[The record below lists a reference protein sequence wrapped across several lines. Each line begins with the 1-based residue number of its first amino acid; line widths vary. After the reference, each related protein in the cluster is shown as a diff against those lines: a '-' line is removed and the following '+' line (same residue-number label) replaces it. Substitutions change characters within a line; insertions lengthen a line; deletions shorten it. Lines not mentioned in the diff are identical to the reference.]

1 MEIHLSTSCSC
12 CIDGYVWRIS
22 LRYLSTIGWWRGMAW
37 GMAWRGMACRVV
49 LSVCQLSWQNYK
61 HYYLVRSSKDDSF
74 AFLPIFCRYLFVRI
88 MRIMMR
94 NAYTK
99 GLHVTYLRVCVCRM
113 RTVYSFAIDIF
124 CGDECFG
131 DRCVCVLALL
141 CMPRENCKTWIHSMP
156 LSVLLMCFFSLTP
169 SSPPKDE

>member
-1 MEIHLSTSCSC
+1 MANISTLLSTYRTC
-12 CIDGYVWRIS
+12 VQ
-22 LRYLSTIGWWRGMAW
+22 LAW
-37 GMAWRGMACRVV
+37 HGMACRVV

-99 GLHVTYLRVCVCRM
+99 GLHLRTYVSMCRM
-113 RTVYSFAIDIF
+113 RIVQHSLAIDILGRMLRRVSA
-124 CGDECFG
+124 CG
-131 DRCVCVLALL
+131 RALL
-141 CMPRENCKTWIHSMP
+141 CMPREHCKTCIHSVP
-156 LSVLLMCFFSLTP
+156 LSMLLMWFFIFAGDFGPSRSPELYYSTP
-169 SSPPKDE
+169 SPLPKDE